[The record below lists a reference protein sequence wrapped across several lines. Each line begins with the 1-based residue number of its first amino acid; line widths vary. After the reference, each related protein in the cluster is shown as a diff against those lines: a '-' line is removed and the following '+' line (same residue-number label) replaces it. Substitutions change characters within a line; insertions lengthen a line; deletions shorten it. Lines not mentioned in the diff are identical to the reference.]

1 MNKFPPK
8 DEERKM
14 DIKKYFGTYKKSNTT
29 YVKKLIDTFEQ
40 AIQPYRS
47 YDTCFF
53 KGSTEF
59 RYFDYL
65 KDCELN
71 ENAMEPNDVFNYVAP
86 FFQNIPN
93 WSNPG
98 TMINVI
104 PPVNLLSLTGS
115 LYTNMFN
122 PNFAEDHY
130 SGRLLTAELE
140 VVKYLSDLIGWN
152 WKKSYGLFT
161 FGGKGTNLYATKI
174 ALNNAIPANMAEGL
188 NNQKC
193 FMITSATAH
202 PCHYEVCQWLGIG
215 SKNCIDVPCND
226 YGVIDLKATE
236 RLIYQNIEQG
246 KIFLGFNING
256 CNTVEFAVD
265 PIKQVYDLNQKIV
278 KKYDLKYQPHI
289 HVDAVL
295 GWVWLFFKDYDF
307 QNNPLKFSRE
317 SLRKIKSLSQKI
329 SDIKYADSIGID
341 FHKTG
346 FCPYT
351 SSIFIIKDKNR
362 YFTLN
367 PSKNI
372 PLEELKWGNFAPF
385 QTSLELTRSASG
397 ALSALICL
405 KSLGIKGFQEII
417 GNLFASTEMFRKLIG
432 KNKRIELINSDT
444 EGLATLF
451 IIKPD
456 GYEQMSLQ
464 KILSSPPKQIEQVRN
479 FNVEYGKFIQKLSHS
494 GQINFTYTSSRSYT
508 VGNTGI
514 KIGAI
519 KAYPLSVFFNK
530 TVTKNIVE
538 EIFKTVD
545 TFISVHK
552 TQTPNQEKY
561 IVDDMVYKER

>member
-1 MNKFPPK
+1 
-8 DEERKM
+8 M
-14 DIKKYFGTYKKSNTT
+14 DIKKYFGTYKKSNTA
-29 YVKKLIDTFEQ
+29 YIKKLIDSFEK
-40 AIQPYRS
+40 AIQPYRT

-59 RYFDYL
+59 RYLDYL
-65 KDCELN
+65 QNCKLN
-71 ENAMEPNDVFNYVAP
+71 KNAMKPDDVFSYVAP

-140 VVKYLSDLIGWN
+140 VAKYLSDLMGWD

-174 ALNNAIPANMAEGL
+174 ALNIAVPSNMTEGL
-188 NNQKC
+188 NNKKC

-215 SKNCIDVPCND
+215 SENCIDAPCNEL
-226 YGVIDLKATE
+226 GLIKIDETE
-236 RLIYQNIEQG
+236 KIVCENIENG

-265 PIKQVYDLNQKIV
+265 PIKQIYDLNQRII
-278 KKYDLKYQPHI
+278 KKYGLNYQPHI

-295 GWVWLFFKDYDF
+295 GWVWLFFQDYDF
-307 QNNPLKFSRE
+307 RNNPLKFSNE
-317 SLRKIKSLSQKI
+317 SLQKIRSLAQKI
-329 SDIKYADSIGID
+329 SEIKYADSVGID

-351 SSIFIIKDKNR
+351 SSIFMIKDKNK
-362 YFTLN
+362 YFSLN

-372 PLEELKWGNFAPF
+372 PLEELVWGNFAPF
-385 QTSLELTRSASG
+385 QTSLELTRPASG
-397 ALSALICL
+397 AIAALICL
-405 KSLGIKGFQEII
+405 KSLGIEGFQEII
-417 GNLFASTEMFRKLIG
+417 GNLFASTEMFRKLIA
-432 KNKRIELINSDT
+432 KHNRIELINSET

-451 IIKPD
+451 IIKPE
-456 GYEQMSLQ
+456 GYEHMNL
-464 KILSSPPKQIEQVRN
+464 KEILRLPAAQIEQIRN
-479 FNVEYGKFIQKLSHS
+479 FNIEYGKFIQKLSHS
-494 GQINFTYTSSRSYT
+494 GQINFNYTSSRSYT

-519 KAYPLSVFFNK
+519 KAYPLSVFLN
-530 TVTKNIVE
+530 TSVTKKLVN
-538 EIFKTVD
+538 EIFKTID
-545 TFISVHK
+545 LFILSDEGK
-552 TQTPNQEKY
+552 NLNPEKHE
-561 IVDDMVYKER
+561 IDDMVYKKR

>member
-1 MNKFPPK
+1 MN
-8 DEERKM
+8 
-14 DIKKYFGTYKKSNTT
+14 IKKYFGTYKKSNTG
-29 YVKKLIDTFEQ
+29 YVKQLMNIFEK
-40 AIQPYRS
+40 ALQPYS
-47 YDTCFF
+47 NYNGCFF

-59 RYFDYL
+59 RYLDYL
-65 KDCELN
+65 EKCHLN
-71 ENAMEPNDVFNYVAP
+71 EDAMEPKDVFNYVAS

-93 WSNPG
+93 WNNPG

-115 LYTNMFN
+115 IYTNMFN

-130 SGRLLTAELE
+130 SGHLLTAELE
-140 VVKYLSDLIGWN
+140 VGKYLSNLIGWD

-174 ALNNAIPANMAEGL
+174 ALNQAIPSNMSDGL
-188 NNQKC
+188 NNQQC

-215 SKNCIDVPCND
+215 SKNCIDAPCNEF
-226 YGVIDLKATE
+226 GVIDLDATE
-236 RLIYQNIEQG
+236 KIICENIEQG

-265 PIKQVYDLNQKIV
+265 PIKQVYNLNNKIIS
-278 KKYDLKYQPHI
+278 KYNLKYQPHI

-307 QNNPLKFSRE
+307 KTNPLKFSKE
-317 SLRKIKSLSQKI
+317 SLKKIRSLSHKI
-329 SDIKYADSIGID
+329 SEIEYADSIGID

-351 SSIFIIKDKNR
+351 SSIFMIKDKNK
-362 YFTLN
+362 YFSLN

-372 PLEELKWGNFAPF
+372 PLEELVWGNFAPF

-397 ALSALICL
+397 AISALICL
-405 KSLGIKGFQEII
+405 KSLGKKGFQDII
-417 GNLFASTEMFRKLIG
+417 GNLFSSTEMFRKLIA
-432 KNKRIELINSDT
+432 KDKRVELINCET

-451 IIKPD
+451 IIKPKE
-456 GYEQMSLQ
+456 YENMHLQELISLPSQ
-464 KILSSPPKQIEQVRN
+464 KIEKIRN
-479 FNVEYGKFIQKLSHS
+479 LNIGYGQFIQKLSHE
-494 GQINFTYTSSRSYT
+494 GKINFTYTSSRSYT
-508 VGNTGI
+508 IGNTGI

-519 KAYPLSVFFNK
+519 KAYPLSVFLNK
-530 TVTKNIVE
+530 SITKKLVN
-538 EIFKTVD
+538 EIFKTID
-545 TFISVHK
+545 LFITSDEGK
-552 TQTPNQEKY
+552 KLTQEKHQ
-561 IVDDMVYKER
+561 VDDMVYKQR

>member
-1 MNKFPPK
+1 MN
-8 DEERKM
+8 
-14 DIKKYFGTYKKSNTT
+14 IKKYFGTYKKSNTR
-29 YVKKLIDTFEQ
+29 YVKKLIDVFEK
-40 AIQPYRS
+40 ALQPYRT
-47 YDTCFF
+47 YDACFF
-53 KGSTEF
+53 RGSTEF
-59 RYFDYL
+59 RYLDYL
-65 KDCELN
+65 KNCELN
-71 ENAMEPNDVFNYVAP
+71 ENVMEPEDVFNYVAP
-86 FFQNIPN
+86 FFQNMPN

-140 VVKYLSDLIGWN
+140 VAKYLSDLIGWD

-174 ALNNAIPANMAEGL
+174 ALNQALPSNMKDGL
-188 NNQKC
+188 NDKKC
-193 FMITSATAH
+193 FMVTTATAH

-215 SKNCIDVPCND
+215 SENCIDAPCND
-226 YGVIDLKATE
+226 LGVMDVEATE
-236 RLIYQNIEQG
+236 KIICENIEQG
-246 KIFLGFNING
+246 KVFLGFNING

-265 PIKQVYDLNQKIV
+265 PIKKIYDLNQKIT
-278 KKYDLKYQPHI
+278 KKYGLKYQPHI

-307 QNNPLKFSRE
+307 YKNPLKFSKE
-317 SLRKIKSLSQKI
+317 SLQKIKSLSQKI
-329 SDIKYADSIGID
+329 SEIEYADSVGID

-351 SSIFIIKDKNR
+351 SSIFMIKDKNR
-362 YFTLN
+362 YFSLN
-367 PSKNI
+367 PAKNI
-372 PLEELKWGNFAPF
+372 PLEELVWGNFAPF

-405 KSLGIKGFQEII
+405 KSLGITGFREII

-432 KNKRIELINSDT
+432 KNKRIELINADT

-456 GYEQMSLQ
+456 GYEHMSLQ
-464 KILSSPPKQIEQVRN
+464 EILSLSPEQIDKVRH

-494 GQINFTYTSSRSYT
+494 GQINFNYTSSRSYT

-530 TVTKNIVE
+530 VVTKNIVNA
-538 EIFKTVD
+538 IFKTID
-545 TFISVHK
+545 LFISEHK
-552 TQTPNQEKY
+552 TEVGEKEKH
-561 IVDDMVYKER
+561 IVDDMVYKKR